1 MSINME
7 VSCYNISWLIKS
19 VILTTENF
27 RWITKNMINQS
38 YEELILF
45 NNNDAI
51 HQRHWRYFALEVF
64 KCLMHLNPVFLWS
77 YINRNSIAC
86 TSRSVLVP
94 VLFNLYLNDL
104 FHFADFAEVCNFADD
119 TTISCLWQW
128 SKQLEQE
135 IKARRFFSN
144 WMVWNQ

>member
-7 VSCYNISWLIKS
+7 VSCYNSSWLIKS

-86 TSRSVLVP
+86 TSRSVLAP

-104 FHFADFAEVCNFADD
+104 FHFATLRKFVILQMTQQFHACDND
-119 TTISCLWQW
+119 LNNL
-128 SKQLEQE
+128 SK
-135 IKARRFFSN
+135 R
-144 WMVWNQ
+144 

>member
-86 TSRSVLVP
+86 TSRSVLAP

-104 FHFADFAEVCNFADD
+104 FHFATLRKFVILQMTQQFHACDND
-119 TTISCLWQW
+119 LNNL
-128 SKQLEQE
+128 SK
-135 IKARRFFSN
+135 R
-144 WMVWNQ
+144 